1 MDKRDGILKEADNR
15 PDCRYGA
22 DCYQKNPAHHQ
33 KYKHPP
39 KRSSE
44 DFDEQLGSPEKKQ
57 KLNGEG
63 NGTFQTESS
72 QSPKANAKC
81 TISSAVESKSSE
93 ESISDSKTEEEEVI
107 SEEKKI
113 TLPKDVKERIKY
125 LFLVDMPEDF
135 YSFWELCKSLCK
147 ISPCDAFK
155 DVKLQLVGP
164 YDVLAGK
171 IPDVIKKDPQCF
183 LRHWRYY
190 YDPPEFQTV
199 IRGNDSEQFHMGYFR
214 DDPKEDPVFVGSNCL
229 NKKKPDKNCEIK
241 PLGANLF
248 AAVNNYMESLKENSS
263 DPFTKMKIPPLQ
275 KAVTT
280 WALNKGYTLGKSS
293 AQMQARQKKIVTRTF
308 HECGIVVSVDKK
320 NDVGYRELAATDSCL
335 KRILKGIDESKTE
348 EDQTPFWTQLQPVIT
363 FANIANDECDFGTSL
378 ELGLDLFCFGSPL
391 LHRSAK
397 QLMTTAYSL
406 LGRHEFG
413 KIIEAHLEDRRRGVN
428 LSVL

>member
-1 MDKRDGILKEADNR
+1 MDKRDGNLTETDNR

-44 DFDEQLGSPEKKQ
+44 IESPTKKQ

-63 NGTFQTESS
+63 NGTLQSESS
-72 QSPKANAKC
+72 NSPQSPGTSINK
-81 TISSAVESKSSE
+81 SSSNSADESKSNE
-93 ESISDSKTEEEEVI
+93 VNVSDAKTNEEVG
-107 SEEKKI
+107 SEEKKV

-135 YSFWELCKSLCK
+135 YSFWELSKSLCK

-171 IPDVIKKDPQCF
+171 IPDVIDKDPECF

-199 IRGNDSEQFHMGYFR
+199 IRGNDNEQFHMGYFR
-214 DDPKEDPVFVGSNCL
+214 DDPKENPVFIGSNCI
-229 NKKKPDKNCEIK
+229 NKKKTDKNCEIK

-248 AAVNNYMESLKENSS
+248 AAVNNYMDCLKESSS

-275 KAVTT
+275 KALTT

-308 HECGIVVSVDKK
+308 HECGIVVPVDKK
-320 NDVGYRELAATDSCL
+320 NDIGYRELAVTDSSL
-335 KRILKGIDESKTE
+335 KRILKGIVESKTE
-348 EDQTPFWTQLQPVIT
+348 EERTQYWTQLQPVIT

-378 ELGLDLFCFGSPL
+378 ELGIDLFCYGSPL

-397 QLMTTAYSL
+397 QLMVTAYNL
-406 LGRHEFG
+406 LGRHEFA
-413 KIIEAHLEDRRRGVN
+413 KIIEAHLEDRRKGVN